1 MQHKRTAY
9 RHARTHLFGEEAL
22 SRQEKIKAARLARLR
37 IRSTDHD
44 DPLALANS
52 AISDAR
58 QQLQI
63 ERSAHALG
71 KSRSGF

>member
-1 MQHKRTAY
+1 MEPKRIAY
-9 RHARTHLFGEEAL
+9 RRARNYLFGEQAL
-22 SRQEKIKAARLARLR
+22 SRQEKIKAARHARLR
-37 IRSTDHD
+37 IRSSDND
-44 DPLALANS
+44 DPVVLANA

-71 KSRSGF
+71 RSRSSF